1 MYTEFDHYFVRL
13 QNSINKHWDSDALCD
28 YRGKSMTF
36 GQMATSIAQIHTF
49 FETAGIKKEDHIAL
63 CAKNCA
69 SWALSF
75 ISVASYETVVVPIL
89 VDFKPDSI
97 QKLVTHSDSIMLMT
111 DNDTWK
117 KLDINAMPGLKA
129 VINIENTELM
139 YCNDEAIKTAHD
151 NLVENFKAKYPEGL
165 KKEDVKA
172 LLPTDNMDKL
182 SVINYT
188 SGSTG
193 DPKGVMLTHR
203 SLSAGI
209 DYGHRHIP
217 VYPGDHMVSMLPMA
231 HIYGLA
237 FEFLYPL
244 SGGATIHYLGK
255 SPSPTLLLQAMK
267 DVRPYLICTVPLVME
282 KIYKASL
289 KPVLS
294 KPVMKVLTKM
304 PGLNMIIFN
313 KVREK
318 LDGAFGGRVREYVMG
333 GAPLNPEVEDCFRK
347 IKLHYTVGYGM
358 TEASPLLAYAS
369 WKTYAKRSC
378 GRSVDCGDARIDSAD
393 PTKIV
398 GEIQAIG
405 PNICIGYY
413 KNEKATKELF
423 TEDRYIHTG
432 DLGLIDKD
440 GNIFIKG
447 RSKNMILS
455 ANGQNIYPEEVEAV
469 VNNQEY
475 VAESVVADRDT
486 KLVALV
492 YLNPDAMKRDGIGY
506 EQIETV
512 RNNILN
518 GANESLPVYS
528 KIAKVEL
535 RDEPFEKTP
544 KMSIKRFLYS

>member
-1 MYTEFDHYFVRL
+1 MYTDFEHYFVKL
-13 QNSINKHWDSDALCD
+13 QDSINKYWDNDALCD
-28 YRGKSMTF
+28 FRGKSMTF
-36 GQMATSIAQIHTF
+36 GQMATSVAQIHTF
-49 FETAGIKKEDHIAL
+49 FENAGIEKSDHISL

-69 SWALSF
+69 NWALSF
-75 ISVASYETVVVPIL
+75 ISIATYETIVVPIL

-97 QKLVTHSDSIMLMT
+97 QKLVTHSDSILLMT
-111 DNDTWK
+111 DKDTWK
-117 KLDINAMPGLKA
+117 KLDVKEMPNLKA
-129 VINIENTELM
+129 VIDIENTDLLF
-139 YCNDEAIKTAHD
+139 CNDDKIRSAHD
-151 NLVENFKAKYPEGL
+151 NLPNAFKEKYPNGFG
-165 KKEDVKA
+165 KSDVSYNVN
-172 LLPTDNMDKL
+172 NMDNL

-209 DYGHRHIP
+209 DYGHRHIA
-217 VYPGDHMVSMLPMA
+217 VYQGDHMVSMLPMA

-267 DVRPYLICTVPLVME
+267 EVRPYLICTVPLVME
-282 KIYKASL
+282 KIYKGKL

-294 KPVMKVLTKM
+294 KPMMKVLTKI
-304 PGLNMIIFN
+304 PGINNLIFK
-313 KVREK
+313 KVREQ
-318 LDGAFGGRVREYVMG
+318 LDGAFGGRVRMYVMG

-347 IKLHYTVGYGM
+347 IKFHYTVGYGM
-358 TEASPLLAYAS
+358 TEASPLLAYEA
-369 WKTYAKRSC
+369 WDRYKKGSC
-378 GRSVDCGDARIDSAD
+378 GKSVDCGMARIDSQD
-393 PTKIV
+393 PTKVV
-398 GEIQAIG
+398 GEIQAKG
-405 PNICIGYY
+405 ANICMGYY

-423 TEDRYIHTG
+423 TDDGFMHTG

-475 VAESVVADRDT
+475 VAESVVVDRES

-492 YLNPDAMKRDGIGY
+492 YLNQDALKRDGIT
-506 EQIETV
+506 EERQIEDIKL
-512 RNNILN
+512 NILA
-518 GANESLPVYS
+518 GANGSLPTYSAIS
-528 KIAKVEL
+528 KIEL
-535 RDEPFEKTP
+535 KDQPFEKTP
-544 KMSIKRFLYS
+544 KLSIKRFLYK

>member
-1 MYTEFDHYFVRL
+1 MHTDFDHYLVRL
-13 QNSINKHWDSDALCD
+13 KKSIDKYWDNDALCD

-36 GQMATSIAQIHTF
+36 GKMAESIAQTHVF
-49 FETAGIKKEDHIAL
+49 FENAGIQKSDHIAL

-69 SWALSF
+69 NWALSF
-75 ISVASYETVVVPIL
+75 LSIATYETVVVPIL
-89 VDFKPDSI
+89 VDFKPDSV
-97 QKLVTHSDSIMLMT
+97 QKLVTHSDAIVLMT
-111 DNDTWK
+111 DKDSWK
-117 KLDINAMPGLKA
+117 KLDINEMPNVKA
-129 VINIENTELM
+129 VIDIENTDLLF
-139 YCNDEAIKTAHD
+139 CKDEKIQAAHD
-151 NLVENFKAKYPEGL
+151 NLPASFKAKYPNGFG
-165 KKEDVKA
+165 KADVDYR
-172 LLPTDNMDKL
+172 TDNMDNL

-203 SLSAGI
+203 NLSAGI
-209 DYGHRHIP
+209 DFGHRYIP
-217 VYPGDHMVSMLPMA
+217 VLPGDHMVSMLPMA

-289 KPVLS
+289 KPALS
-294 KPVMKVLTKM
+294 KPIMKVMTKI
-304 PGLNMIIFN
+304 PGLNNIIYS

-318 LDGAFGGRVREYVMG
+318 LDSAFGGRVRTYVMG
-333 GAPLNPEVEDCFRK
+333 GAPLNPEVEDCFCK

-358 TEASPLLAYAS
+358 TEAAPLLAYEDWS
-369 WKTYAKRSC
+369 RYAKRSC
-378 GRSVDCGDARIDSAD
+378 GKSVDCGMARIDSAD
-393 PTKIV
+393 PTTIV
-398 GEIQAIG
+398 GEIQATG
-405 PNICIGYY
+405 TNICKGYY
-413 KNEKATKELF
+413 KNEKATKDLF
-423 TEDRYIHTG
+423 TDDGYIHTG

-440 GNIFIKG
+440 GNIYIKG

-469 VNNQEY
+469 VNNQDY
-475 VAESVVADRDT
+475 VAESVVVDRGG

-492 YLNPDAMKRDGIGY
+492 YLNHDALKKDGVA
-506 EQIETV
+506 ESEIE
-512 RNNILN
+512 NLKIDILA
-518 GANESLPVYS
+518 GANGLLPSYS
-528 KIAKVEL
+528 AINKIEL
-535 RDEPFEKTP
+535 RNEPFEKTP

>member
-1 MYTEFDHYFVRL
+1 MYTDFDHYFVKL
-13 QNSINKHWDSDALCD
+13 QDSINKYWDNDALCD
-28 YRGKSMTF
+28 FRGKSMTF
-36 GQMATSIAQIHTF
+36 GQMATSVAQIHTF
-49 FETAGIKKEDHIAL
+49 FENAGIEKSDHIAL

-69 SWALSF
+69 NWALSF
-75 ISVASYETVVVPIL
+75 ISIATYETIVVPIL

-97 QKLVTHSDSIMLMT
+97 QKLVTHSDSILLMT
-111 DNDTWK
+111 DKDTWK
-117 KLDINAMPGLKA
+117 KLDVKEMPNLKA
-129 VINIENTELM
+129 VIDIENTDLLF
-139 YCNDEAIKTAHD
+139 CNDDKIRSAHD
-151 NLVENFKAKYPEGL
+151 NLPNAFKEKYPNGFG
-165 KKEDVKA
+165 KSDVSYNVN
-172 LLPTDNMDKL
+172 NMDNL

-209 DYGHRHIP
+209 DYGHRHIA
-217 VYPGDHMVSMLPMA
+217 VYQGDHMVSMLPMA

-267 DVRPYLICTVPLVME
+267 EVRPYLICTVPLVME
-282 KIYKASL
+282 KIYKGKL

-294 KPVMKVLTKM
+294 KPMMKVLTKI
-304 PGLNMIIFN
+304 PGINNLIFK
-313 KVREK
+313 KVREQ
-318 LDGAFGGRVREYVMG
+318 LDGAFGGRVRMYIMG

-347 IKLHYTVGYGM
+347 IKFHYTVGYGM
-358 TEASPLLAYAS
+358 TEASPLLAYEA
-369 WKTYAKRSC
+369 WDRYKKGSC
-378 GRSVDCGDARIDSAD
+378 GKSVDCGMARIDSQD
-393 PTKIV
+393 PTKVV
-398 GEIQAIG
+398 GEIQAKG
-405 PNICIGYY
+405 ANICMGYY

-423 TEDRYIHTG
+423 TDDGFMHTG

-475 VAESVVADRDT
+475 VAESVVVDRES

-492 YLNPDAMKRDGIGY
+492 YLNQDALKRDGIT
-506 EQIETV
+506 EERQIEDIKL
-512 RNNILN
+512 NILA
-518 GANESLPVYS
+518 GANGSLPTYSAIS
-528 KIAKVEL
+528 KIEL
-535 RDEPFEKTP
+535 KDQPFEKTP
-544 KMSIKRFLYS
+544 KLSIKRFLYK

>member
-1 MYTEFDHYFVRL
+1 MFTNFEHYFVKL
-13 QNSINKHWDSDALCD
+13 QDSIKKYWDNEALCD
-28 YRGKSMTF
+28 FRGKSMTF
-36 GQMATSIAQIHTF
+36 GQMATRVAQIHTF
-49 FETAGIKKEDHIAL
+49 FETAGIEKSDHIAL

-69 SWALSF
+69 NWALSF
-75 ISVASYETVVVPIL
+75 LSIASYETIVVPIL

-111 DNDTWK
+111 DKDTWR
-117 KLDINAMPGLKA
+117 KLDINEMPNVKG
-129 VINIENTELM
+129 VIDIENTELL
-139 YCNDEAIKTAHD
+139 YCNDDKIKSAHQ
-151 NLVENFKAKYPEGL
+151 NLPNAYKAKYPNGFS
-165 KKEDVKA
+165 KSDVCYNI
-172 LLPTDNMDKL
+172 DNMDNL

-217 VYPGDHMVSMLPMA
+217 VYQGDHMVSMLPMA

-244 SGGATIHYLGK
+244 SGGATIHFLGK

-267 DVRPYLICTVPLVME
+267 EVRPYLICTVPLVME
-282 KIYKASL
+282 KIYKGKL
-289 KPVLS
+289 KPALS
-294 KPVMKVLTKM
+294 KPVMKVLTKI
-304 PGLNMIIFN
+304 PGINTIIYK
-313 KVREK
+313 KVKEQ
-318 LDGAFGGRVREYVMG
+318 LDNAFGGRVRMYIMG

-347 IKLHYTVGYGM
+347 IKFHYTVGYGM
-358 TEASPLLAYAS
+358 TEASPLLAYED
-369 WKTYAKRSC
+369 WRYYAKGSC
-378 GRSVDCGDARIDSAD
+378 GKSVDCGMARIDSTD
-393 PTKIV
+393 PTKVV
-398 GEIQAIG
+398 GEIQAMG
-405 PNICIGYY
+405 SNICMGYY

-423 TEDRYIHTG
+423 TDDGYMHTG

-469 VNNQEY
+469 VNNQNY
-475 VAESVVADRDT
+475 VAESVVVDRES
-486 KLVALV
+486 KIVALV
-492 YLNPDAMKRDGIGY
+492 YLNQEALKQDNIKTVQ
-506 EQIETV
+506 QIEDV
-512 RNNILN
+512 KLNILA
-518 GANESLPVYS
+518 GANGSLPTYSAIS
-528 KIAKVEL
+528 KIEL
-535 RDEPFEKTP
+535 KEQPFEKTP

>member
-1 MYTEFDHYFVRL
+1 MYTDFEHYFVRL
-13 QNSINKHWDSDALCD
+13 QNSINKYWDKDALCD

-36 GQMATSIAQIHTF
+36 GQMATNVAQIHTF
-49 FETAGIKKEDHIAL
+49 FETAGIKKDDHVAL

-75 ISVASYETVVVPIL
+75 LSIASYETIVVPIL
-89 VDFKPDSI
+89 VDFKPESI

-111 DNDTWK
+111 DRDTWK
-117 KLDINAMPGLKA
+117 KLDINEMPNVRA
-129 VINIENTELM
+129 VIDIENTDLLF
-139 YCNDEAIKTAHD
+139 CNDDKIKVAHD
-151 NLVENFKAKYPEGL
+151 NLPDAFKAKYPNGFS
-165 KKEDVKA
+165 KTDVNY
-172 LLPTDNMDKL
+172 PTNNMDNL

-209 DYGHRHIP
+209 DFGHRHIP
-217 VYPGDHMVSMLPMA
+217 VLQGDNMVSMLPMA

-244 SGGATIHYLGK
+244 SGGAAIHYLGK

-282 KIYKASL
+282 KIYKGKL

-294 KPVMKVLTKM
+294 KPLMKALTKI
-304 PGLNMIIFN
+304 PGIKTLIFN
-313 KVREK
+313 KVREQ
-318 LDGAFGGRVREYVMG
+318 LDGAFGGRVRTYVMG

-347 IKLHYTVGYGM
+347 IKFRYTVGYGM
-358 TEASPLLAYAS
+358 TEASPLLAYED
-369 WKTYAKRSC
+369 WRRYAKGSC
-378 GRSVDCGDARIDSAD
+378 GKSVDCGMARIDSPD
-393 PTKIV
+393 PAKIV

-423 TEDRYIHTG
+423 TDDGYIHTG
-432 DLGLIDKD
+432 DLGLIDNN

-469 VNNQEY
+469 LNNQDY
-475 VAESVVADRDT
+475 VAESVVVDRES
-486 KLVALV
+486 KLVALL
-492 YLNPDAMKRDGIGY
+492 YLNQDALKRDGITSMQ
-506 EQIETV
+506 QIEDLKLT
-512 RNNILN
+512 IMA
-518 GANESLPVYS
+518 GANSSLPTYSAIS
-528 KIAKVEL
+528 KIEL
-535 RDEPFEKTP
+535 HEQPFEKTP
-544 KMSIKRFLYS
+544 KMSIKRFLYK

>member
-36 GQMATSIAQIHTF
+36 GQMATSVAQIHTF

-75 ISVASYETVVVPIL
+75 ISVASYEAVVVPIL

-97 QKLVTHSDSIMLMT
+97 QKLVTHSDSILLMT
-111 DNDTWK
+111 DKDTWK
-117 KLDINAMPGLKA
+117 KLDINEMPQLRA
-129 VINIENTELM
+129 VINIENTELL
-139 YCNDEAIKTAHD
+139 YCNDDTIKAAHD
-151 NLVENFKAKYPEGL
+151 NLVENFKAKYPNGFS
-165 KKEDVKA
+165 KKDVH
-172 LLPTDNMDKL
+172 LPIDNMDKL

-289 KPVLS
+289 KPALS
-294 KPVMKVLTKM
+294 KPAMKVLTKI
-304 PGLNMIIFN
+304 PGLNTIIYK

-318 LDGAFGGRVREYVMG
+318 LDGAFGGRVRMYIMG

-347 IKLHYTVGYGM
+347 IKFHYTVGYGM
-358 TEASPLLAYAS
+358 TEASPLLAYEDWS
-369 WKTYAKRSC
+369 HYAKGSC
-378 GRSVDCGDARIDSAD
+378 GKSVDCGMARIDSED

-398 GEIQAIG
+398 GEIQAMG
-405 PNICIGYY
+405 SNICIGYY

-423 TEDRYIHTG
+423 TEDGYIHTG

-475 VAESVVADRDT
+475 VAESVVVDRDT

>member
-1 MYTEFDHYFVRL
+1 MYTQFDHYFVKL
-13 QNSINKHWDSDALCD
+13 QESINKYWDSEALCD

-49 FETAGIKKEDHIAL
+49 FETSGIEKGNHVAL

-69 SWALSF
+69 NWALSF
-75 ISVASYETVVVPIL
+75 LSIATYETIVVPIL
-89 VDFKPDSI
+89 VDFKPDSV
-97 QKLVTHSDSIMLMT
+97 QKLVTHSDSILLMT
-111 DNDTWK
+111 DKETWK
-117 KLDINAMPGLKA
+117 KLDIHEMPNVKA
-129 VINIENTELM
+129 VIDIENTDLLF
-139 YCNDEAIKTAHD
+139 CNDDRIKSAHN
-151 NLVENFKAKYPEGL
+151 NLAAAFKAKFPNGFG
-165 KKEDVKA
+165 KGDVKYNVN
-172 LLPTDNMDKL
+172 NMDNL

-209 DYGHRHIP
+209 DFGHRHIP
-217 VYPGDHMVSMLPMA
+217 VLQGDHMVSMLPMA

-244 SGGATIHYLGK
+244 SGGAAIHYLGK

-282 KIYKASL
+282 KIYKSSL
-289 KPVLS
+289 KPALS
-294 KPVMKVLTKM
+294 KPAMKILTKI
-304 PGLNMIIFN
+304 PVINKLIFS

-318 LDGAFGGRVREYVMG
+318 LDGAFGGRVRMYVMG

-347 IKLHYTVGYGM
+347 IGLHYTVGYGM
-358 TEASPLLAYAS
+358 TEASPLLAYEDWS
-369 WKTYAKRSC
+369 RYEMHSC
-378 GRSVDCGDARIDSAD
+378 GKSVDCGIARIDSPD
-393 PTKIV
+393 PTKVV
-398 GEIQAIG
+398 GEIQAMG
-405 PNICIGYY
+405 SNICMGYY

-423 TEDRYIHTG
+423 TDDGYMHTG
-432 DLGLIDKD
+432 DLGLIDKN

-469 VNNQEY
+469 VNNQDY
-475 VAESVVADRDT
+475 VAESVVVDRDS

-492 YLNPDAMKRDGIGY
+492 YLNHDALKRDAIDSN
-506 EQIETV
+506 EQIETLKM
-512 RNNILN
+512 NIM
-518 GANESLPVYS
+518 ANANASLPAYS
-528 KIAKVEL
+528 SIAKIEL
-535 RDEPFEKTP
+535 RDQPFEKTP